1 MLTVGEILKKER
13 ERKGYFLAEIEKE
26 IKVREKFLQAV
37 ENNDWR
43 QFSSR
48 IYIVGIIK
56 NYSRFLGLDSDKV
69 IVYFSRD
76 YEKKEEI
83 KFKRKLPSHYLN
95 PETKKIFFI
104 VLGLIFT
111 LFFIY
116 FGYQLKVY
124 FSPPKVT
131 IISPKTNIVKKDD
144 SIKIIGRTEKEA
156 VITVL
161 GERIYQNKDGV
172 FEFNYP
178 VKPGKNIVTIDVVG
192 ANGKKT
198 VISREFVRQKIKN

>member
-26 IKVREKFLQAV
+26 IKVRKKFLQAV

-69 IVYFSRD
+69 IVYFYRD